1 MSVTEE
7 MVEWAEEA
15 LSHEAHAAR
24 RAKIAAILTQLRE
37 FPDPAGLPVGSTQ
50 RFLAQRRVD
59 RLLVRAGALGFEP
72 VSLALKKE
80 VGKQIAGASLGIPL

>member
-1 MSVTEE
+1 MSVTDE
-7 MVEWAEEA
+7 MVEWAVEA

-24 RAKIAAILTQLRE
+24 RAKIEAILTQLRE

-72 VSLALKKE
+72 TSLALKKE
-80 VGKQIAGASLGIPL
+80 MGKQIAGASLGIPL